1 MLIYI
6 YEWESI
12 DTKIN
17 KKLYLYYFFVLF
29 FTKSIIEFNRFITQ
43 TVFTKFI
50 SSKISYNFINIIDV
64 KYTF

>member
-50 SSKISYNFINIIDV
+50 S
-64 KYTF
+64 